1 MAEEIEIVDVDD
13 DDKSTYDERMAE
25 YLSTVWASPAIQKI
39 VSRLPELK
47 LYNVNVNIEALQ

>member
-1 MAEEIEIVDVDD
+1 MAEEIEIVDVED

-25 YLSTVWASPAIQKI
+25 YLSTVWVSPAIQKI

-47 LYNVNVNIEALQ
+47 LYNVNVNIEGLK